1 MRPEQIGE
9 IAMIFLAFRNQL
21 KIYHWQTT
29 SYARHKASDRLISSI
44 TEQIDRFME
53 TLQGSRDTR
62 LVLTSQ
68 SCTISFNNQKDD
80 NATEILVAF
89 KEWLSDGLSSIL
101 QPFDKD
107 LSNIRDEMLGSV
119 NQTIYLFSLL

>member
-1 MRPEQIGE
+1 
-9 IAMIFLAFRNQL
+9 MIFLAFRNQL

-68 SCTISFNNQKDD
+68 SGTISFNNQKDD

>member
-1 MRPEQIGE
+1 MRSEQIGE

-68 SCTISFNNQKDD
+68 SGTISFNNQKDD

>member
-1 MRPEQIGE
+1 
-9 IAMIFLAFRNQL
+9 
-21 KIYHWQTT
+21 
-29 SYARHKASDRLISSI
+29 
-44 TEQIDRFME
+44 ME
-53 TLQGSRDTR
+53 TLQGSRGTR

-68 SCTISFNNQKDD
+68 SGTISFNNQKDD

>member
-68 SCTISFNNQKDD
+68 SGTISFNNQKDD

>member
-1 MRPEQIGE
+1 MTPEQIGE

-68 SCTISFNNQKDD
+68 SGTISFNNQKDD

>member
-53 TLQGSRDTR
+53 TLHGSRDTR

-68 SCTISFNNQKDD
+68 SGTISFNNQKDD

>member
-53 TLQGSRDTR
+53 TLHGSRDTR

-68 SCTISFNNQKDD
+68 SGTISFNNQKDD

-89 KEWLSDGLSSIL
+89 KEWLSDGLASIL

>member
-21 KIYHWQTT
+21 KKYITGRL

-68 SCTISFNNQKDD
+68 SGTISFNNQKDD

>member
-1 MRPEQIGE
+1 MH
-9 IAMIFLAFRNQL
+9 F
-21 KIYHWQTT
+21 QTT
-29 SYARHKASDRLISSI
+29 SYARHKAADGLVMSI

-62 LVLTSQ
+62 LVLTST
-68 SCTISFNNQKDD
+68 SGTIKFTNQTDEKAV
-80 NATEILVAF
+80 NILTAF
-89 KEWLSDGLSSIL
+89 KGWLSDGLPTML
-101 QPFDKD
+101 EPFDND

>member
-68 SCTISFNNQKDD
+68 SGTISFNNQKDD

-89 KEWLSDGLSSIL
+89 KEWLSDGISSIL

>member
-21 KIYHWQTT
+21 KIYHWHTT

-44 TEQIDRFME
+44 TEQIDRFIE

-68 SCTISFNNQKDD
+68 SGTISFNNQKDD